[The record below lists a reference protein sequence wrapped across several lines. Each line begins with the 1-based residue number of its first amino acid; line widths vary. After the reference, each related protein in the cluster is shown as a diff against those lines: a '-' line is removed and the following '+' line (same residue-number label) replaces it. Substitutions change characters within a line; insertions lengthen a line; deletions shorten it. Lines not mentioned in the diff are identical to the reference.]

1 MKPSILPGRRAAR
14 IVLLAGAAGL
24 ACSLTTLPAAAADAA
39 ASPAEIYGRLPSLEQ
54 FALSPDGSVLA
65 YVKTEGEK
73 RNLFIHRLGEHQA
86 LAAIAVGD
94 TKLRN
99 IDWADNDNLLIT
111 ISDTSRPPPGFL
123 GNKQEWY
130 QLATYSV
137 PKGKLWSV
145 KFEVPGETTLNTILA
160 YPMIRDLGGATTMFV
175 AGEYVT
181 DQTNP
186 GLFKVGLDHRTEL
199 LERGYEPHTRWLVD
213 ATGRV
218 AAEFTYHEGKKQWDL
233 RVRKD
238 DRLTE
243 VASGQA
249 EIDIPSV
256 IGFSADGESIVMEF
270 LENDEPVWK
279 PLLLKDRTWGAPLA
293 AGDGLTGVIK
303 DPKTGR
309 IIGGTE
315 GYGDLKYVFFDPDM
329 QTYWNALLRVF
340 PNERVELVSYSAD
353 FTKILVRV
361 FGSKTGYV
369 YAMFDWHAHRA
380 GYLGKVYDGVATIAE
395 VRPIEY
401 KAADGL
407 TIPAYLTLPP
417 GRAEKDLPLIVMP
430 HGGPEAA
437 DSRDF
442 DWWAQAYA
450 AVGYAVLQPNFRGS
464 DLGVKFVQA
473 GYGEWGR
480 KMQSDISDGV
490 RHLAKQG
497 LIDPKRVCIV
507 GGSYGGYA
515 ALAGATLEPGVYR
528 CAVSVAGI
536 SDLKRLLKWTNSEMG
551 RSDNSAQRY
560 WDRFIGAT
568 GPNDPAL
575 NAISPIEHVSAVT
588 APILLIHGR
597 DDTVVP
603 YEQSDIMASA
613 LKRAG
618 KPFELVTLNKE
629 DHHLSHGATR
639 LQMLQ
644 ASMTFLKANNPPD

>member
-1 MKPSILPGRRAAR
+1 MKPSILPGCSAANAFLM
-14 IVLLAGAAGL
+14 IGAAVLG
-24 ACSLTTLPAAAADAA
+24 CSLTTVSAVAADAS
-39 ASPAEIYGRLPSLEQ
+39 ASTAEVYGRLPSLEQ
-54 FALSPDGSVLA
+54 FALSPDGSMLA
-65 YVKTEGEK
+65 YVKTDGEK
-73 RNLFIHRLGEHQA
+73 RNLFVHRIGEHQA

-94 TKLRN
+94 TKLRD
-99 IDWADNDNLLIT
+99 IDWADKDNLLIT
-111 ISDTSRPPPGFL
+111 ISDTSRPPPGFI
-123 GNKQEWY
+123 GTKTEWF
-130 QLATYSV
+130 QLATYNV
-137 PKGKLWSV
+137 PKAKLWSV
-145 KFEVPGETTLNTILA
+145 KFEVPGETTLNTIVGE
-160 YPMIRDLGGATTMFV
+160 PMIREVGGATTLYV
-175 AGEYVT
+175 AGLFVT
-181 DQTNP
+181 EQTNP

-218 AAEFTYHEGKKQWDL
+218 AAEFTYHEGNKQWDL

-243 VASGQA
+243 AASGQA
-249 EIDIPSV
+249 SIDIPSV

-270 LENDEPVWK
+270 LENGELIWK

-293 AGDGLTGVIK
+293 EGRNLTAVFN
-303 DPKTGR
+303 DPKSGR

-315 GYGDLKYVFFDPDM
+315 GYGDVKYVFFDPDM
-329 QTYWNALLRVF
+329 QKYWNAILRVF
-340 PNERVELVSYSAD
+340 PDDRVDLVSYSAD
-353 FTKILVRV
+353 YTKILVRI
-361 FGSKTGYV
+361 FGPKTGYV
-369 YAMFDWHAHRA
+369 YAMFDWHANRA
-380 GYLGKVYDGVATIAE
+380 AYLGKVYDGVATIAE
-395 VRPIEY
+395 VRPIKY
-401 KAADGL
+401 QAADGL
-407 TIPAYLTLPP
+407 TIPGYLTLPP
-417 GRAEKDLPLIVMP
+417 GRPEKDLPLIVMP

-437 DSRDF
+437 DSQDF

-450 AVGYAVLQPNFRGS
+450 AEGYAVLQPNFRGS

-480 KMQSDISDGV
+480 KMQSDVSDGV
-490 RHLAKQG
+490 RYLAKQG

-575 NAISPIEHVSAVT
+575 NAISPIEHVNAVT

-603 YEQSDIMASA
+603 YEQSDVMASA

-618 KPFELVTLNKE
+618 KPFELVTLKKE
-629 DHHLSHGATR
+629 DHWLSRGATR

-644 ASMTFLKANNPPD
+644 ASMTFLKANNPPN